1 MAPRRKKIE
10 NNDLPVGLTT
20 KLVRGSKRFK
30 YRYISGKEF
39 YFPPKTK
46 RIEAIEA
53 AKLFNAEHR
62 NRTINL
68 LENADKY
75 NRPLAY
81 WIPIVKVR
89 VQQEENLKENAWST
103 FSNDCERLLS
113 FGGSAYS
120 KSLDLEFVT
129 EYMVKHTS
137 GKSVNVYNR
146 KLRFLRKIF
155 SYLLDEGAIKHN
167 YAWDKRTKK
176 NTSKKIRQRLQLE
189 ALLKMHSAAELWLKT
204 AIELGLETA
213 QATLEV
219 SRMKYSD
226 CTWFDTPKIENGL
239 TIYGFIRVRRQKTEH
254 LEASNVEIPIT
265 AALRSTIF
273 NSGKDGIEGPYIVH
287 RIGRY
292 KAQIGE
298 NCDHH
303 TQVASTYLSSAFS
316 KLRDE
321 LGLYSVLPKKARP
334 TFHEVRALAARMF
347 KDGGIDPQERLAH
360 SDAKSTKIY
369 TENHVEWTRVIA
381 AELDVFDV

>member
-10 NNDLPVGLTT
+10 NNDLPVGLST
-20 KLVRGSKRFK
+20 KFVRGEKRFK
-30 YRYISGKEF
+30 YRFTNGKEI
-39 YFPPKTK
+39 YFPPET
-46 RIEAIEA
+46 RRFEAIEA

-62 NRTINL
+62 NRAINL

-75 NRPLAY
+75 NRPLSY
-81 WIPIVKVR
+81 WIPIVKSR
-89 VQQEENLKENAWST
+89 VEREESLKKNAWST

-113 FGGSAYS
+113 FGGTVYS
-120 KSLDLEFVT
+120 KSLNLDFVT
-129 EYMVKHTS
+129 EYMVKYTS

-146 KLRFLRKIF
+146 KLRFLRKVF

-167 YAWDKRTKK
+167 YAWDKKTKNDK
-176 NTSKKIRQRLQLE
+176 SKKKRQRLQLE
-189 ALLKMHSAAELWLKT
+189 ALLKIHSSAEMWLKT
-204 AIELGLETA
+204 AIELALETT

-219 SRMKYSD
+219 SRIKYTD
-226 CTWFDTPKIENGL
+226 CTWFDSPKIQNGL
-239 TIYGFIRVRRQKTEH
+239 TIYGFVRIHRQKTEH
-254 LEASNVEIPIT
+254 LEASNIEVPIT
-265 AALRSTIF
+265 AALRRTIF
-273 NSGKDGIEGPYIVH
+273 NSGKDGIESPYIVH

-292 KAQIGE
+292 KAQISE

-321 LGLYSVLPKKARP
+321 LELYSDMPKEARP

-360 SDAKSTKIY
+360 ADAKSTKIY

-381 AELDVFDV
+381 AELDVFGL